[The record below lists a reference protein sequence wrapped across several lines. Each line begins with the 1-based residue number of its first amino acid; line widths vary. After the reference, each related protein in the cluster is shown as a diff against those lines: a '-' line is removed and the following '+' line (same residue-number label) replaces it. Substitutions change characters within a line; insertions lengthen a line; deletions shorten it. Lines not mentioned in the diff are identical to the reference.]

1 MDLAFS
7 RRHSSALARGDAGV
21 EVIELILHEADL
33 AIDRLVFGGA
43 SCSTSSDLDFMAK
56 VSRHLGLEDLS
67 ALTAQTTASLRD
79 GQLLLRD
86 KKRLALGYR
95 AAKASLRRGYA
106 GAGCHA
112 KADAGP
118 ALPVM

>member
-7 RRHSSALARGDAGV
+7 RRHSSALARGHARA

-33 AIDRLVFGGA
+33 AIDRLVFGDTPF
-43 SCSTSSDLDFMAK
+43 STCSDLDFMAK
-56 VSRHLGLEDLS
+56 VSWHLGLEDLS
-67 ALTAQTTASLRD
+67 ALTAQSTASLR
-79 GQLLLRD
+79 GGRLLLRD
-86 KKRLALGYR
+86 KRRLALGYR

-106 GAGCHA
+106 GAGGHA